1 MADVGI
7 VEVRTRHDGRVQD
20 RPAEDGALEHGQR
33 LGEDVFAPQPSGF
46 YLLLRVVSALG
57 ADSVRGFHVGMVVVA
72 IATCLAAYLLARA
85 LAGPMAGLLTSALL
99 TVAPPFP
106 LYAHR
111 VLADIPPLGATLLAF
126 WLEVTLLTGLL
137 GFSIGKRICG
147 VVVVGPDGGPIGI
160 PRAAAR
166 TALVCLVFPAF
177 VTNREKRGLQDV
189 AAGSVV
195 SPRVLPAT

>member
-1 MADVGI
+1 MPAPAADDAHPNAPTVAGWPRRI
-7 VEVRTRHDGRVQD
+7 
-20 RPAEDGALEHGQR
+20 GALVI
-33 LGEDVFAPQPSGF
+33 DWFV
-46 YLLLRVVSALG
+46 
-57 ADSVRGFHVGMVVVA
+57 
-72 IATCLAAYLLARA
+72 
-85 LAGPMAGLLTSALL
+85 ALL
-99 TVAPPFP
+99 TVSLLTGTPV
-106 LYAHR
+106 YG
-111 VLADIPPLGATLLAF
+111 ADQSSSWYPLLAF